1 MGGAAGPGVSTG
13 STDDD
18 VKPVVGPSVAGYRL
32 SMSVDLRP
40 LTRDDYWVLSG
51 WLREPLVRRWWAD
64 DPSLSGLEEQ
74 YGASIDGTDAAHP
87 LIASIEGTPF
97 GLIQWY
103 CYRDESEYVA
113 ELGDA
118 VDLPDGATSI
128 DYLIG
133 VPELRGQGLARAMVA
148 AVLQPIRA
156 AGSRTVVVPVH
167 ADNEASWGM
176 LAGCGFRRMGEIE
189 LEPDNPEDDRR
200 HVVYRLDLEDLR

>member
-1 MGGAAGPGVSTG
+1 MCCTLRATRVL
-13 STDDD
+13 
-18 VKPVVGPSVAGYRL
+18 VKGYRRT
-32 SMSVDLRP
+32 MPDVDLRP
-40 LTRDDYWVLSG
+40 LTRDDYWLLST

-87 LIASIEGTPF
+87 LIASVEGTPF

-103 CYRDESEYVA
+103 FYRDEAEYVA
-113 ELGDA
+113 ELGGA
-118 VDLPDGATSI
+118 VELPEDATSI

-133 VPELRGQGLARAMVA
+133 SPEFRGRGLALAMVA
-148 AVLQPIRA
+148 AVLAPIRE

-167 ADNEASWGM
+167 ADNESSWGM
-176 LAGCGFRRMGEIE
+176 LARAGFHLVGEAD

-200 HVVYRLDLEDLR
+200 HVVYRLDL